1 MTMSGNG
8 SDLIDPSISYQ
19 QDAEHA
25 GKITGMVSSVS

>member
-1 MTMSGNG
+1 MLGNGFG
-8 SDLIDPSISYQ
+8 SDLIDHSISYQ